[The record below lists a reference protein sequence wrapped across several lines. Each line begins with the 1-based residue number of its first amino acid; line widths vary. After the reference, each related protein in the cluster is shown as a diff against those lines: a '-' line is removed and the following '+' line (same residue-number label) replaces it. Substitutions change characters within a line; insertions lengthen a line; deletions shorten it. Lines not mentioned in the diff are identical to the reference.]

1 MKKQYIKTFKQIY
14 KDQKTQERKEYT
26 YDVMVVKDTNGYKYR
41 ILNLESMTI
50 WKKFFNTFNEV
61 VDFIDKHPHNIE
73 NQKEG

>member
-14 KDQKTQERKEYT
+14 KDQKTQERKEYI
-26 YDVMVVKDTNGYKYR
+26 YDVMVIKDTNGYKYR

-50 WKKFFNTFNEV
+50 WKKFFNTFNEAV
-61 VDFIDKHPHNIE
+61 NFIDKHPHNIE